1 MTAKMFKNVLIISP
15 AMICV
20 IIHAG
25 DVNASLPAESC
36 FRYVEESPDFATKS
50 GPAGCCAKT
59 SDSEIE
65 NTLQE

>member
-1 MTAKMFKNVLIISP
+1 
-15 AMICV
+15 MICV

-50 GPAGCCAKT
+50 GPAGCCTKT